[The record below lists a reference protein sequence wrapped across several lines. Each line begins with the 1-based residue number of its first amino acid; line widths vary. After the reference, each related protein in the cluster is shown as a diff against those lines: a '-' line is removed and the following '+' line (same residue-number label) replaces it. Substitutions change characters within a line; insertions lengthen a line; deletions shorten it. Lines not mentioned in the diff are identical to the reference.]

1 MTLPAVFGTIRPKRK
16 SGSGNSCAEL
26 LGVKFRRQAVIGA
39 YIVDFVSLSQKLI
52 VELDGPQHLAAEAR
66 AYDVRR
72 TEWLESRGFQV
83 IRFRNQEL
91 DEDIYGVVARIKK
104 AMAPPQPSPEAA
116 GSGEGAGN
124 RLI

>member
-1 MTLPAVFGTIRPKRK
+1 MYRDQEQRDFARRLRNEPTEAEKRLWQFLR
-16 SGSGNSCAEL
+16 AEL

-83 IRFRNQEL
+83 IRFRNQEF
-91 DEDIYGVVARIKK
+91 G
-104 AMAPPQPSPEAA
+104 
-116 GSGEGAGN
+116 
-124 RLI
+124 